1 MNINALFII
10 FFLGPFFL
18 CSVTAKKP
26 NILLIV
32 CDDLNDYIE
41 TLGGHPQAKT
51 PNITKL
57 INSGVSFTQAHC
69 NIPICNPSRASFVTV
84 FTHITPNSSVFQIGI
99 KMRFF
104 KTLTP

>member
-1 MNINALFII
+1 MNINALSLIL
-10 FFLGPFFL
+10 FLGSVFI

-26 NILLIV
+26 NVLLIV

-69 NIPICNPSRASFVTV
+69 NIPICNPSRASFAT
-84 FTHITPNSSVFQIGI
+84 GI
-99 KMRFF
+99 YP
-104 KTLTP
+104 T